1 MRRNRKFIS
10 AQTGICLVAVIATS
24 APVAAS
30 QGVFECL
37 ISPYQTVEV
46 RSPTDGLLD
55 KILVK
60 RGDRVEEGQTLVVL
74 ESSVEKS
81 AVKIA
86 KYRAQMNGRIQS
98 SKSRLELAKKNLS
111 RIEVLLQK
119 NMISAQIADEA
130 DAQMRIAEAELHD
143 ALENQELAKYDYLHA
158 VDLLNQRTLRSP
170 LAGVVVDR
178 MLNPGD
184 LAESGTGPRPIL
196 KLAQIDPL
204 LVEVALPL
212 EAYGKL
218 QVGMTGTVTPEGGL
232 GSHAASVTIVDSV
245 FDAASGMFGV
255 RLEILNQN
263 GLIPGGV
270 RCQVV
275 FPALQAVAANPQMH
289 ERTVQSASP

>member
-1 MRRNRKFIS
+1 MRLDRKVIS
-10 AQTGICLVAVIATS
+10 AHAGSCLFAVMAS
-24 APVAAS
+24 GAPVAAS
-30 QGVFECL
+30 EGVFECL
-37 ISPYQTVEV
+37 ISPYQTVEL

-55 KILVK
+55 KILVR

-111 RIEVLLQK
+111 RIQVLLQK
-119 NMISAQIADEA
+119 KMISAQIADEA
-130 DAQMRIAEAELHD
+130 DAEVRIAAAELHD

-170 LAGVVVDR
+170 LTGVVVDR

-255 RLEILNQN
+255 RLEIINQN

-270 RCQVV
+270 RCQVA
-275 FPALQAVAANPQMH
+275 FPALQVVEANPQMN
-289 ERTVQSASP
+289 ERTVQSTSP